1 MQGVGEGLG
10 DDNAISP
17 RGPGEGEGED
27 GGLVYMD

>member
-1 MQGVGEGLG
+1 MQGVNELG
-10 DDNAISP
+10 DDNTISP